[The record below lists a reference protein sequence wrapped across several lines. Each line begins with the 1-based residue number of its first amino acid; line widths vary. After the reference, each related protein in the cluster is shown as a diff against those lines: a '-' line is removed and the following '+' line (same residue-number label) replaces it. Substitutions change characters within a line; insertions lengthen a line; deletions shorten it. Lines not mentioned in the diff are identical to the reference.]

1 MLWELPVCHHFF
13 QEILWKPLMYRPFIA
28 CLCLKPTLRVM
39 AIYSPPSL
47 CVVRCVKTNL
57 LPDHVTVY
65 LPHPRGLGPRG
76 RGPPLIT
83 EAQGK
88 IPAPFTHG
96 SVSNR
101 ICQPQMKLLLTHPCW
116 KLLYP
121 PRPTLVA
128 CRSFPRQARDR
139 DKSGQSGPESKEAAE
154 RGASHKGPS
163 DASSWGHASHRGPQ
177 RP

>member
-1 MLWELPVCHHFF
+1 
-13 QEILWKPLMYRPFIA
+13 
-28 CLCLKPTLRVM
+28 M
-39 AIYSPPSL
+39 AIHSPPSPP

-57 LPDHVTVY
+57 LPDHVTAY
-65 LPHPRGLGPRG
+65 LPYPRGLGPRG

-88 IPAPFTHG
+88 FLLLSPAGLGAT
-96 SVSNR
+96 R
-101 ICQPQMKLLLTHPCW
+101 ICQPQMKLLLTHPRW

-128 CRSFPRQARDR
+128 CRSFPRQARGR
-139 DKSGQSGPESKEAAE
+139 DKSGQSRPESKEAAE
-154 RGASHKGPS
+154 RGAGRKGPG
-163 DASSWGHASHRGPQ
+163 DASRWGHASHWGPQ

>member
-1 MLWELPVCHHFF
+1 
-13 QEILWKPLMYRPFIA
+13 MYRPFIA

-47 CVVRCVKTNL
+47 LCVVRCVKTNL

-65 LPHPRGLGPRG
+65 PPHPRGLGPRG

-88 IPAPFTHG
+88 IPAPFTRG
-96 SVSNR
+96 SVSNKDLPAADEASSDSSR
-101 ICQPQMKLLLTHPCW
+101 W

-128 CRSFPRQARDR
+128 CRSFPRQARGR
-139 DKSGQSGPESKEAAE
+139 DKSGQSRPESKEAAA
-154 RGASHKGPS
+154 RGASRKGPS
-163 DASSWGHASHRGPQ
+163 DASPWGHASHRGPQ